1 MWSPVQGAAA
11 NRLGEAVTFENQLS
25 WLGDI
30 RDDDY
35 QWIMMVIISIIYDD
49 LMLIYS
55 VNLFK

>member
-1 MWSPVQGAAA
+1 MWSPVHGAAA

-35 QWIMMVIISIIYDD
+35 QSIMIVIDSIPTMI
-49 LMLIYS
+49 
-55 VNLFK
+55 